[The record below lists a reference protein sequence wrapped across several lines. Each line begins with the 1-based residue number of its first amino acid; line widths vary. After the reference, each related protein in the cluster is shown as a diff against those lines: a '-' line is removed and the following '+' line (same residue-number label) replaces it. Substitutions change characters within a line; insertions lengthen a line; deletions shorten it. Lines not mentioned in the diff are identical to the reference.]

1 MAFRIS
7 RQQVEETTSA
17 HGQLSSHHC
26 TKLPTSPNN
35 ATLSTTPRTIKQETS
50 HRSAPR
56 TSKGA
61 KEYRLSSNPQY
72 QIDTNQDL
80 RAPYH
85 NNTHHPSD
93 YAYQGPDTRDTTPS
107 IDGMSGLLRIGLDSK
122 VLIDALSQ
130 LGNYD
135 VAHIVDLPMIALIGD
150 QSAGKSSLISLLS
163 GMSLPRDSGCCTR
176 CPANI
181 ITKAAE
187 TWSCTISLRQKYG
200 YRTSKTKP
208 KDRDVT
214 KNNPFPPWFEQELVM
229 KEFIKITDKGKLE
242 EAMKWA
248 QIALLNHNQDYE
260 QFIPE
265 IGARFVSNNTD
276 TEADATPNVVKVEI
290 SGPGLPTLSFFDLP
304 GIVANT
310 PTIDQRYLIKFFEN
324 IAKKYIQAPNT
335 LIIFVMTM
343 SVEAVL
349 SKAKALIEEERA
361 TNRCMGVLTKPDTL
375 VEKDGTKDWEKILNG
390 EEHRL
395 GHGWRVTKQPG
406 PDFQAT
412 GKDFHLQACE
422 EEEEFFSTNELWK
435 HSWSKY
441 KDKCGIPKIQ
451 KSLSRLLAESIR
463 NSLPDIKMKVH
474 KRKATITQELQGLPE
489 VPKENVQLH
498 LTRLLRNFSQDVEN
512 MMNSEQNLSDTT
524 FYGSWTKLSRQFHE
538 LILHNKPK
546 FILADKSDRLMVEVI
561 DLDNDDGET
570 KQEPVPEICKKRGHN
585 QMVNEDRSNSGD
597 QTPST
602 PLGVKSETPIPH
614 TPRPIANY
622 RQNPF
627 RNTIFERH
635 ANYGSGFASI
645 ADIRSQIENHT
656 YMGLPDMVNTPVY
669 KHFCQKAVRDWKP
682 PVQQLLHG
690 VIGLLRSKIEKSA
703 DRILGPFRQT
713 DLYKQSM
720 AILREWIEEI
730 SKAQRD
736 ALDELY
742 ELEIYSPFTTNQEE
756 IQKTKQSQKLD
767 LQKARHKVR
776 AARFI
781 DKEIYIKSI
790 KLKTKETDGEKACL
804 AEKRKLIELVKPDQ
818 LGKDSFQNEIDVAA
832 YIRAYYIVAGKR
844 FIDSTCISINNRL
857 FRRVKDNITD
867 LLETRL
873 GVNHPQNGLNRCV
886 ELMEENSEIGVKRR
900 KLQNELKELEA
911 FEIKFEQLIKDR
923 VGDDEDSSTTPA
935 FEEENHRSESE
946 DPDQL
951 GYRQQSPVSE
961 FLKRRRG
968 MYSCDNEISEAENGD
983 GSLADLEA

>member
-1 MAFRIS
+1 MAFQIS
-7 RQQVEETTSA
+7 RKQVEEITSTR
-17 HGQLSSHHC
+17 GQLSSPHH
-26 TKLPTSPNN
+26 TKLPTSPTN
-35 ATLSTTPRTIKQETS
+35 TTFPTIPRTIKQETS
-50 HRSAPR
+50 NRTTRR

-61 KEYRLSSNPQY
+61 REYHLSSNPHD
-72 QIDTNQDL
+72 QIDIDRDL

-85 NNTHHPSD
+85 SDSHHPSH
-93 YAYQGPDTRDTTPS
+93 YAYQEPDTRNTTPS
-107 IDGMSGLLRIGLDSK
+107 IDGMSGLHRIGLDSK

-150 QSAGKSSLISLLS
+150 QSAGKSSLISLLTW
-163 GMSLPRDSGCCTR
+163 MFLPKNSGCCTR

-200 YRTSKTKP
+200 YRTPKTP
-208 KDRDVT
+208 LEDRDVT
-214 KNNPFPPWFEQELVM
+214 KNNPFPPWFEQELVI
-229 KEFIKITDKGKLE
+229 KEFIKITDKSKLE
-242 EAMKWA
+242 DAMKWA

-265 IGARFVSNNTD
+265 SGTHFLNNNT
-276 TEADATPNVVKVEI
+276 TTKAKVTPNVVKVEI

-304 GIVANT
+304 GIIANT
-310 PTIDQRYLIKFFEN
+310 PKNDERYLIKVFEN
-324 IAKKYIQAPNT
+324 IAKKYIRTPNT

-349 SKAKALIEEERA
+349 SKAKALIEEEGA

-375 VEKDGTKDWEKILNG
+375 VEKEGTNDWEKILDG
-390 EEHRL
+390 EEHHL
-395 GHGWRVTKQPG
+395 GHGWRVTRLPG

-412 GKDFHLQACE
+412 EKDYHLQACDE
-422 EEEEFFSTNELWK
+422 EKEFFSTNELWQGP
-435 HSWSKY
+435 WSKY
-441 KDKCGIPKIQ
+441 QDKCGIPKIQ
-451 KSLSRLLAESIR
+451 RLLSRLLAESIQK
-463 NSLPDIKMKVH
+463 SLPDIKMKVH
-474 KRKATITQELQGLPE
+474 KRKATIIQELKGLPE
-489 VPKENVQLH
+489 LPNENVQLH
-498 LTRLLRNFSQDVEN
+498 VTRLLHNFSQNVEK

-524 FYGSWTKLSRQFHE
+524 FHGSWTKLSRQFHE

-546 FILADKSDRLMVEVI
+546 ITFSDPSDRLTFEVI
-561 DLDNDDGET
+561 DLDNDDVNT
-570 KQEPVPEICKKRGHN
+570 KQELVPDSCKKRGYN

-602 PLGVKSETPIPH
+602 PSGAKSETPIPH
-614 TPRPIANY
+614 TPRPIANF

-635 ANYGSGFASI
+635 AHYGIGFATI
-645 ADIRSQIENHT
+645 GEIRTQIENHT

-690 VIGLLRSKIEKSA
+690 VISLLRSEIEKSA

-713 DLYKQSM
+713 DLYKQSIT
-720 AILREWIEEI
+720 ILREWIEEL

-742 ELEIYSPFTTNQEE
+742 ELETYSPFTMNQEE
-756 IQKTKQSQKLD
+756 IQKTKQSEKLD
-767 LQKARHKVR
+767 LQKVRHKVR
-776 AARFI
+776 AIRFI
-781 DKEIYIKSI
+781 DREIYTKSI
-790 KLKTKETDGEKACL
+790 KLKTKETDGDKARLQEKMRL
-804 AEKRKLIELVKPDQ
+804 VELVKPDQ
-818 LGKDSFQNEIDVAA
+818 LSKDSFQNEIDVAA

-844 FIDSTCISINNRL
+844 FIDSICISINNRL
-857 FRRVKDNITD
+857 FRHVKDNITD

-873 GVNHPQNGLNRCV
+873 GVNHPTNGLNRCV
-886 ELMEENSEIGVKRR
+886 ELMEENSEIGAKRR
-900 KLQNELKELEA
+900 KLQKELEELEA
-911 FEIKFEQLIKDR
+911 FEIRFEQLLKES
-923 VGDDEDSSTTPA
+923 VADDEEFSATPA

-946 DPDQL
+946 DFEQM
-951 GYRQQSPVSE
+951 GYHQQSPVSE
-961 FLKRRRG
+961 LLHRRG
-968 MYSCDNEISEAENGD
+968 TYNYNNETREADNIDGLPGNFEA
-983 GSLADLEA
+983 

>member
-7 RQQVEETTSA
+7 RQQVEEITST
-17 HGQLSSHHC
+17 HGQLSSPNR
-26 TKLPTSPNN
+26 TRLLTSPTN
-35 ATLSTTPRTIKQETS
+35 ATLSKTPHTIKQETS
-50 HRSAPR
+50 HRPAPR
-56 TSKGA
+56 TSKGV
-61 KEYRLSSNPQY
+61 KEYRPSSNPHY
-72 QIDTNQDL
+72 RIDTDQDL

-85 NNTHHPSD
+85 NDTHRPSH
-93 YAYQGPDTRDTTPS
+93 YAYQEPDTRDTTPS
-107 IDGMSGLLRIGLDSK
+107 TDGMSGFHRIGLDSK

-135 VAHIVDLPMIALIGD
+135 VAHIVDLPRIALIGD
-150 QSAGKSSLISLLS
+150 QSVGKSSLISLLS
-163 GMSLPRDSGCCTR
+163 GWSIPKNSGCCTR

-200 YRTSKTKP
+200 YRKTKTEI
-208 KDRDVT
+208 KDRDFT
-214 KNNPFPPWFEQELVM
+214 KNNLFPSWFEQELVV
-229 KEFIKITDKGKLE
+229 KEFIKITDKEKLE
-242 EAMKWA
+242 DAMIWA

-265 IGARFVSNNTD
+265 NGSRFVSKNTN

-304 GIVANT
+304 GIIANT
-310 PTIDQRYLIKFFEN
+310 PTNDQRYLIKFFEN
-324 IAKKYIQAPNT
+324 IAKKYIRAPNT

-375 VEKDGTKDWEKILNG
+375 VEKDGTKDWEKILDG

-406 PDFQAT
+406 PNFQAT
-412 GKDFHLQACE
+412 EKDFHLQACE
-422 EEEEFFSTNELWK
+422 EEKEFFNNNKLWQGP
-435 HSWSKY
+435 WSKY
-441 KDKCGIPKIQ
+441 KDRCGIPKIQ
-451 KSLSRLLAESIR
+451 KSLSRFLAESIR
-463 NSLPDIKMKVH
+463 KSLPDIKMKVH

-489 VPKENVQLH
+489 VPNENVQLH
-498 LTRLLRNFSQDVEN
+498 VTRLLRNFSQNVER

-524 FYGSWTKLSRQFHE
+524 FHGSWTKLSRQFHE

-546 FILADKSDRLMVEVI
+546 ITLADKSDRLMVEVI
-561 DLDNDDGET
+561 DLENEDGES
-570 KQEPVPEICKKRGHN
+570 KQEPVPEICKKRGYN
-585 QMVNEDRSNSGD
+585 QMVNEDGSNSGD

-602 PLGVKSETPIPH
+602 PFGVKSETPIPH
-614 TPRPIANY
+614 TSRQIANY
-622 RQNPF
+622 RKNPF

-635 ANYGSGFASI
+635 AHYGSGFTSI
-645 ADIRSQIENHT
+645 ADIRTQIENHT

-690 VIGLLRSKIEKSA
+690 VIGLLRSEIEKSA

-713 DLYKQSM
+713 DLYKQSII
-720 AILREWIEEI
+720 ILRGWIEEL

-742 ELEIYSPFTTNQEE
+742 ELETYSPFTTNQEE
-756 IQKTKQSQKLD
+756 IQKTKQSEKLG
-767 LQKARHKVR
+767 LQKVRHKIR
-776 AARFI
+776 ATRFI

-790 KLKTKETDGEKACL
+790 KLKAKETDGEKACL
-804 AEKRKLIELVKPDQ
+804 AEKRKHVETVKPEQ
-818 LGKDSFQNEIDVAA
+818 LGKDNFQNEIDVAA
-832 YIRAYYIVAGKR
+832 YLRAYYIVAGKR

-857 FRRVKDNITD
+857 FRHVKDNITD

-873 GVNHPQNGLNRCV
+873 GVNHPQNGLNKCV
-886 ELMEENSEIGVKRR
+886 ELMEENSEIGAKRQ

-911 FEIKFEQLIKDR
+911 FEVRFGQLIKDR
-923 VGDDEDSSTTPA
+923 IGDDEESSTTPA
-935 FEEENHRSESE
+935 VEEENNRSESE
-946 DPDQL
+946 GL
-951 GYRQQSPVSE
+951 EHSGYRHQSPVSD
-961 FLKRRRG
+961 LLQRRRG
-968 MYSCDNEISEAENGD
+968 MHKHDDDTREAENVD
-983 GSLADLEA
+983 LADSEA